1 MRIAR
6 WLTVLACLGLAS
18 CTSTQRE
25 RELSSNL
32 ERTAATLAQREDA
45 DSLAA
50 AALLLL
56 PARDEARALL
66 VKATAL
72 APQRADLA
80 WLNTQICMIGE
91 GCDRNAAQ
99 ARFRAADPGNGVSW
113 MADIDAAMLAGQE
126 QDVDRLLGLIGTSAR
141 VDIYWNPLINH
152 LAGAAMNANTVK
164 AAEAVETV
172 IGELAAVSI
181 PAYQGVV
188 RPCRGD
194 ALLREGRR
202 ALCQAV
208 ATRLQQ
214 GDTVITE
221 NVGTS
226 MAKTLW
232 PEGSPE
238 ALAAAEAHRV
248 SRYRMEISGKISLD
262 ALSNEKSAR
271 SYVDLLAHN
280 RREQDV
286 LLAQVLAAKRNPD
299 PPAEWVDPSH

>member
-1 MRIAR
+1 MKIAAS
-6 WLTVLACLGLAS
+6 LTVLVCLGLAS
-18 CTSTQRE
+18 CTSTQRQK
-25 RELSSNL
+25 RLSANL

-56 PARDEARALL
+56 PARGEAQALL
-66 VKATAL
+66 AKATAL
-72 APQRADLA
+72 APERADLA
-80 WLNTQICMIGE
+80 WLNTQICAIGE

-99 ARFRAADPGNGVSW
+99 ARFRAADPDNGVGW
-113 MADIDAAMLAGQE
+113 MADMGAPMLAGQE
-126 QDVDRLLGLIGTSAR
+126 QEVDRLLGLIGSSAR
-141 VDIYWNPLINH
+141 VDIYWNPLINR
-152 LAGAAMNANTVK
+152 LAGAAMNANTVT
-164 AAEAVETV
+164 APEALVAV

-188 RPCRGD
+188 RACRGD

-221 NVGTS
+221 NVATS
-226 MAKTLW
+226 MAKNLW

-238 ALAAAEAHRV
+238 ALAAMETRRV
-248 SRYRMEISGKISLD
+248 TRYRMEISSKISLD
-262 ALSNEKSAR
+262 ALSNEKRVR
-271 SYVDLLAHN
+271 SYMDLLAHN
-280 RREQDV
+280 RREQD
-286 LLAQVLAAKRNPD
+286 LMLAEVVAAKRNPD
-299 PPAEWVDPSH
+299 PPAEWVDPSR